1 MSTFAR
7 IMTTIALVVLLVLA
21 LLLFTLG
28 IAAGQ
33 FAAAAWMLVP
43 IGVLWIFVRMTW
55 ERA

>member
-1 MSTFAR
+1 
-7 IMTTIALVVLLVLA
+7 MTTIALVVLLVLA